1 VSDLTRSIIL
11 FLLLLSCATII
22 QSNHSLLSNSANQS
36 AAAFTS
42 TVIWVP
48 EDYTSIQEAINA
60 GAPGD
65 TVYVNNGTYYENII
79 INKTITLVGKS
90 PETTIIDGSTSNS
103 SYGPTVWVY
112 GTNVRDVSI
121 SNFTIKGS
129 ANAWGLYLLGT
140 PNTTVENN
148 IISNNHGG
156 VNADASDNSTFVNN
170 AITNNMYEGLL
181 FFESSGHT
189 MKNNTIRENLYNFGI
204 EDSAFDDD
212 IDESNLVDEKPIYF
226 LRNQT
231 GITIDSTIY
240 PNIGYLALINCS
252 DITIGNLSL
261 TNNYNG
267 ILFAQTYNVSLTN
280 NTFAT
285 NAMGIAIYDSTN
297 NTLRDNDIANNWQG
311 IILTNSPNNALKNN
325 SLTTNYEHLI
335 VNGGQLTDFLQDI
348 DTSNTVDT
356 KLIRYMINQT
366 SLTITPSAF
375 PNTGYLALV
384 NCQNVTA
391 QALSLQNSSL
401 LVAFSQN
408 STIAQN
414 SITGGG
420 MSLQHVSYINVS
432 ANTLVDCDNAIT
444 IANSYNCT
452 IALTSMS
459 QSYNDGLSL
468 TSSVGNLIVDNDI
481 AGNTIGIDLDDSTDN
496 TIVGN
501 NVTANKDYGILLTSS
516 NYNTIYHNNFINN
529 AVPGW
534 QAVCST
540 WPGFANDTWD
550 AGYPAGG
557 NYWSDYNGTDQHI
570 GIKQTVNGS
579 DAIGDKP
586 YAINFLQGDHYPL
599 MSPYHDFTIT
609 YGQAYHVEVI
619 SNSTVANLTM
629 VIWLSSPTQ
638 YFQPGEQLLWF
649 SVSGDTGTTGFC
661 RVTIPRNLI
670 NGTYTVLVDGQQVP
684 ATELEGSNS
693 THAYIYFT
701 YGQSEHEIIIVPE
714 YPTAI
719 ALSITLIA
727 VATITAMTVKKRNKS
742 RT

>member
-1 VSDLTRSIIL
+1 
-11 FLLLLSCATII
+11 LLLSCATII

-311 IILTNSPNNALKNN
+311 IILTNSPNNALENN
-325 SLTTNYEHLI
+325 NLTTNYEHLI
-335 VNGGQLTDFLQDI
+335 VNGGQLT
-348 DTSNTVDT
+348 
-356 KLIRYMINQT
+356 
-366 SLTITPSAF
+366 
-375 PNTGYLALV
+375 
-384 NCQNVTA
+384 
-391 QALSLQNSSL
+391 
-401 LVAFSQN
+401 
-408 STIAQN
+408 
-414 SITGGG
+414 
-420 MSLQHVSYINVS
+420 SY
-432 ANTLVDCDNAIT
+432 
-444 IANSYNCT
+444 
-452 IALTSMS
+452 
-459 QSYNDGLSL
+459 
-468 TSSVGNLIVDNDI
+468 
-481 AGNTIGIDLDDSTDN
+481 
-496 TIVGN
+496 
-501 NVTANKDYGILLTSS
+501 
-516 NYNTIYHNNFINN
+516 
-529 AVPGW
+529 
-534 QAVCST
+534 
-540 WPGFANDTWD
+540 
-550 AGYPAGG
+550 
-557 NYWSDYNGTDQHI
+557 
-570 GIKQTVNGS
+570 
-579 DAIGDKP
+579 
-586 YAINFLQGDHYPL
+586 
-599 MSPYHDFTIT
+599 
-609 YGQAYHVEVI
+609 
-619 SNSTVANLTM
+619 
-629 VIWLSSPTQ
+629 
-638 YFQPGEQLLWF
+638 
-649 SVSGDTGTTGFC
+649 
-661 RVTIPRNLI
+661 
-670 NGTYTVLVDGQQVP
+670 
-684 ATELEGSNS
+684 
-693 THAYIYFT
+693 
-701 YGQSEHEIIIVPE
+701 
-714 YPTAI
+714 
-719 ALSITLIA
+719 
-727 VATITAMTVKKRNKS
+727 